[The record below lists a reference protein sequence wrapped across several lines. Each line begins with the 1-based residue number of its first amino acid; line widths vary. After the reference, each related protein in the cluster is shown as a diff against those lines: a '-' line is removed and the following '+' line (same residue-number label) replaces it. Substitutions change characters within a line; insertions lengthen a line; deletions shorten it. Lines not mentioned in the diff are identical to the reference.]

1 MDIQL
6 RPPAFRRM
14 FRFAPY
20 IILIGCSAV
29 FSDQINPEQAEFF
42 EKKVRPVLMGTCF
55 KCHGGEKTN
64 HGLRLDHLTHILK
77 GGDSGPAIIPGDP
90 EKSLL
95 IQAIR
100 RTHKD
105 LKMPPKKPLDDRVV
119 ADLVQWIK
127 IGAPWPETPNSPI
140 EKPKTPPVIDH
151 WSFKPLTHPTPP
163 QSKDDAWS
171 KTPIDQFILA
181 SLKANNLTPNAP
193 ANKRT
198 LIRRATFDLIG
209 LPPTP
214 NEIDG
219 FLADDSPEAF
229 GKVVERLLASKH
241 YGERWGRHWLDLVRY
256 ADTAGDNSDFPVPQL
271 YRYRNYVIDSF
282 NQDKPYNLF
291 VQEQIAGDLMDY
303 GDENEK
309 HQRIIATGYIALSRR
324 FGSQINN
331 YPQHLTIEDT
341 IDNLGK
347 SFLGLTISCAR
358 CHDHKFDPVSM
369 QDYYGLYGFFSS
381 TRYPFPGIELE
392 KAPRDLVP
400 LIPQDEYEAIMKPY
414 REKLAVHDK
423 DIKSIESDKKD
434 AETKFQ
440 QINKDIKKQQT
451 KKPDDAE
458 AKASANA
465 HLEELEQQKEVAQ
478 DLIDDLRRIIK
489 SAKKRRDYIAKDAP
503 HVELA
508 YAVAEAEPANA
519 RLHLR
524 GEPKNLGKEVPRRFL
539 DQLGGQKLPDE
550 VTDSGRLHLARWL
563 TDPENPLTAR
573 VMVNRIWQY
582 HFGKAFVQTA
592 NNFGSKGK
600 KPTHPQLLDFLAA
613 RFIDSKWSIKAMHRL
628 IMSSQT
634 YQLSPADTAPNN
646 KIDPENLYYWKFDR
660 RRLDAEAIRDA
671 MLAVSGQL
679 DTSPAAEPHPFPPQ
693 KSWRFSQHKPFKA
706 VYETNKRSVYLM
718 TQRIKKHPF
727 MAIFDGPDTNAAT
740 PNRASS
746 ITPIQALFM
755 MNDPFVHTQ
764 AEKFAHRLMQETPHE
779 DRRIELAFILALARP
794 PTDQEHRA
802 SKKFLQNFKDKRNT
816 NDTPANKLEQLAWE
830 SYARTLLRTNEFIYF
845 D

>member
-1 MDIQL
+1 
-6 RPPAFRRM
+6 M

-20 IILIGCSAV
+20 IILICCSAV
-29 FSDQINPEQAEFF
+29 FSDQIKPEQAEFF

-55 KCHGGEKTN
+55 KCHGGEKIN
-64 HGLRLDHLTHILK
+64 NGLRLDHLTHILK
-77 GGDSGPAIIPGDP
+77 GGDSGPAIVPGHP

-127 IGAPWPETPNSPI
+127 MGASWPETPNSPI
-140 EKPKTPPVIDH
+140 DKPKTLPAIDH

-181 SLKANNLTPNAP
+181 TLKSNNLKPNPP
-193 ANKRT
+193 ADKRT

-214 NEIDG
+214 DEIDA
-219 FLADDSPEAF
+219 FLTDDSPGAF
-229 GKVVERLLASKH
+229 SKVVERLLASTH
-241 YGERWGRHWLDLVRY
+241 YGERWGRHWLDVVRY
-256 ADTAGDNSDFPVPQL
+256 ADTAGDNSDFPIPQL

-392 KAPRDLVP
+392 QAPRDLIP
-400 LIPQDEYEAIMKPY
+400 LIPQDQYQAIMKPY

-423 DIKSIESDKKD
+423 DINSLEIDKKA
-434 AETKFQ
+434 AEKKFQ
-440 QINKDIKKQQT
+440 QINSNIRKQQAKKTDDTET
-451 KKPDDAE
+451 KT
-458 AKASANA
+458 SV
-465 HLEELEQQKEVAQ
+465 EELEQQKESAQ
-478 DLIDDLRRIIK
+478 ELIDKLRRKIK
-489 SAKKRRDYIAKDAP
+489 TAKKNRDNVAKDAP

-508 YAVAEAEPANA
+508 YAVAEAKPANA

-524 GEPKNLGKEVPRRFL
+524 GEPKNLGKEIPRRFL
-539 DQLGGQKLPDE
+539 DQLGGQKLPRE
-550 VTDSGRLHLARWL
+550 VNDSGRLHLARWM

-582 HFGKAFVQTA
+582 HFGKAIVQTA
-592 NNFGSKGK
+592 NNFGNQGK

-613 RFIDSKWSIKAMHRL
+613 RFIESGWSIKELHRL
-628 IMSSQT
+628 MMASQT
-634 YQLSPADTAPNN
+634 YQLAGADNAPNN
-646 KIDPENLYYWKFDR
+646 RMDPDNQYHWKFDR

-679 DTSPAAEPHPFPPQ
+679 DPSPAAEPHPFPPQ
-693 KSWRFSQHKPFKA
+693 KGWSFTQHRPFKA

-727 MAIFDGPDTNAAT
+727 MAIFDGPDTNAGTAKRT
-740 PNRASS
+740 SS
-746 ITPIQALFM
+746 ITPVQALFM

-764 AEKFAHRLMQETPHE
+764 AEKFAQRLLQETPN
-779 DRRIELAFILALARP
+779 DDWRIELAFLLALARP

-802 SKKFLQNFKDKRNT
+802 SKKFIHNFINQTNT
-816 NDTPANKLEQLAWE
+816 TDIPADKLEQLAWE
-830 SYARTLLRTNEFIYF
+830 SYARTLLRTNEFIYV